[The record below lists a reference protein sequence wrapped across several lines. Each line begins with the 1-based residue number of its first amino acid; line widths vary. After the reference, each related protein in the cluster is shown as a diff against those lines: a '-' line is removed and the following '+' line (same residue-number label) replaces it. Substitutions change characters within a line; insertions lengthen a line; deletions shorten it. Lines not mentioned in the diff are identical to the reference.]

1 MAPRRTESG
10 QVSVLI
16 IGLALVLLL
25 TAALVV
31 DASAAYL
38 QRQGLD
44 NLAEGAALQGADLG
58 SVSLYTEGLPTERLL
73 QSSGAASDAVGEHLA
88 SVGAYERYPGL
99 THDVEVDR
107 VQGRVTVELRAP
119 LDLPLSIPGGPDVA
133 YVTSRASASVTVQRQ
148 G

>member
-1 MAPRRTESG
+1 MARHRTEAG

-16 IGLALVLLL
+16 IGLTLVLLL
-25 TAALVV
+25 TTALVV

-44 NLAEGAALQGADLG
+44 NLAEGAALHGADLG
-58 SVSLYTEGLPTERLL
+58 SVSLYTEGLPDQRLL
-73 QSSGAASDAVGEHLA
+73 QSEAAASDAVTEHLA

-99 THDVEVDR
+99 SHDVAVDR

-119 LDLPLSIPGGPDVA
+119 LDLPLAIPGAPDVA
-133 YVTSRASASVTVQRQ
+133 YVTSQASASVTVQRAD
-148 G
+148 